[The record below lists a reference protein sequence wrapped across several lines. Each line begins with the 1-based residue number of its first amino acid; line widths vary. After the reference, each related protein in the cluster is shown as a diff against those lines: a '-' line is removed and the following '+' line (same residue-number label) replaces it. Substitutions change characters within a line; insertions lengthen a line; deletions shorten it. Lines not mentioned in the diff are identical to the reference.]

1 MTFLPGQSL
10 VALEINFK
18 YAWTL
23 KFVFLYFSIFSVTVC
38 CCLYQETSD
47 RKFSGQDQGAETTD
61 PQTESKQR
69 SISQGYSKVNWAHCV
84 EILAKFRFKKKH

>member
-1 MTFLPGQSL
+1 MPKLFK
-10 VALEINFK
+10 NFI
-18 YAWTL
+18 L
-23 KFVFLYFSIFSVTVC
+23 QRFVFLYFFIHVFSVAVC

-84 EILAKFRFKKKH
+84 EILAKSHFKKKH

>member
-1 MTFLPGQSL
+1 MSF
-10 VALEINFK
+10 NH
-18 YAWTL
+18 AWTL
-23 KFVFLYFSIFSVTVC
+23 KFVFLYFSIFSVAVC

-84 EILAKFRFKKKH
+84 EILAKSHFKKKH